1 MKTGPFYGGSN
12 TTHFLRFPD
21 QEGWIM
27 GDDGESAFVGLLVGE
42 QFNHGLS
49 HGKSHV
55 HVGLRIPA
63 VVRVG

>member
-1 MKTGPFYGGSN
+1 
-12 TTHFLRFPD
+12 
-21 QEGWIM
+21 M